1 MSNRAEELKKDL
13 QDVLRKHGCEIRL
26 TDRRIPW
33 SEANLIEIQF
43 DDGDPNDDFEFEGVD
58 KNSFW
63 GGGKR

>member
-13 QDVLRKHGCEIRL
+13 QEVLRKHGCEIRL
-26 TDRRIPW
+26 TDRRMPW

-43 DDGDPNDDFEFEGVD
+43 DDDDDYFEFEGVD

-63 GGGKR
+63 GDGKR